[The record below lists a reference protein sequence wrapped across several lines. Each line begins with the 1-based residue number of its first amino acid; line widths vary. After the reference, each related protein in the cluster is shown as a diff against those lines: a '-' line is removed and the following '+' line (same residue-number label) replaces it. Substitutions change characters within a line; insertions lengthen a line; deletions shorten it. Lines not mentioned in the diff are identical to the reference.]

1 MHWLSEIDV
10 AKFLVFTLVLARVSG
25 LVMTAPIYGTTE
37 VPMRVRALLAMAIS
51 LVILPSQ
58 WGTPL
63 TDPGTT
69 LNYLVLVGSELV
81 IGLCLGM
88 GITILFS
95 GIQLAGQMIGRI
107 GGLMLADVFDPAVG
121 TSVPLFS
128 RLLFLVTMAVF
139 VLIGGHRMVMAGL
152 LDTFTTI
159 PLGGTTSPAMLDEQ
173 LFESLVKAFTHL
185 LTQSFV
191 LGIRAAA
198 PVVASLLLST
208 LVMGLIGRT
217 LPQLNILAVGFGMNS
232 MLTFGTLGLV
242 MGTAALVFQEQ
253 VEPAIEVLLDSLAVL

>member
-1 MHWLSEIDV
+1 MDWLLEIDV
-10 AKFLVFTLVLARVSG
+10 GKFLVFTLVLTRVSG

-37 VPMRVRALLAMAIS
+37 VPMRIRALLAMAIS

-63 TDPGTT
+63 GDPGTT
-69 LNYLVLVGSELV
+69 LNYLVLIGSELV
-81 IGLCLGM
+81 VGLCLGM

-95 GIQLAGQMIGRI
+95 GVQLAGQMIGRI
-107 GGLMLADVFDPAVG
+107 GGLMLADVFDPATG
-121 TSVPLFS
+121 ISVPLFS

-139 VLIGGHRMVMAGL
+139 VLIGGHRIVMAAL

-159 PLGGTTSPAMLDEQ
+159 PLGGTVSPVLLNEQ
-173 LFESLVKAFTHL
+173 FFDSLVKAFTLL
-185 LTQSFV
+185 LTQSFA
-191 LGIRAAA
+191 LGIRASA

-242 MGTAALVFQEQ
+242 MGTGALVFQEQ
-253 VEPAIEVLLDSLAVL
+253 VEPAVKILLDALYVL